1 MALMNFEFVNT
12 EKTAAKLAALGRDA
26 LPDLLAKALNDTA
39 LTLRKSTKTEMSSIF
54 DRPTAYTLR
63 SVMVKPATPQK
74 LEAEIAPTY
83 LGGKGIDPQKYLRAQ
98 VMGGARRNKRSEKL
112 LEDKGIL
119 PRGMQTSIPK
129 RPYPGSD
136 DGKGNLKGSFVAT
149 LISYFQAFGEQGYRA
164 NMTKQKKAKM
174 ADITKFSS
182 IRSRKTLKLT
192 RGVEFFVSNGEAVDY
207 KNRAR
212 HLAHGI
218 YARTGIHGSDIRPVL
233 IFTRRGVYAPR
244 LDFERIAR
252 QADVEALF
260 QRKARFAI
268 YQAWEKGR

>member
-1 MALMNFEFVNT
+1 MNFEFVNT

-26 LPDLLAKALNDTA
+26 LPSLLAKALNDTA

-54 DRPTAYTLR
+54 DKPTDYTLR
-63 SVMVKPATPQK
+63 SVKVFPATPQK
-74 LEAEIAPTY
+74 LQTEIAPTY
-83 LGGKGIDPQKYLRAQ
+83 PGGKGIDPQKYLDAE
-98 VMGGARRNKRSEKL
+98 VTGGGRREKRSEIAL
-112 LEDKGIL
+112 QRVGIL
-119 PRGMQTSIPK
+119 PLGMQTSIPK

-136 DGKGNLKGSFVAT
+136 DGRGNLKGSFLQT
-149 LISYFQAFGEQGYRA
+149 LISYFQAFSEVGSKS
-164 NMTKQKKAKM
+164 NMSKKKKAKM

-192 RGVEFFVSNGEAVDY
+192 RGVEFFVSNGERVDG

-212 HLAHGI
+212 HLQPGI

-233 IFTRRGVYAPR
+233 IFTRLGVYAPR

-260 QRKARFAI
+260 QRKARSAI
-268 YQAWEKGR
+268 YQAWEKRR

>member
-1 MALMNFEFVNT
+1 MALMNFEFLNT

-54 DRPTAYTLR
+54 DKPTAYTLR

-83 LGGKGIDPQKYLRAQ
+83 LGGKGIDPQKYLKAE
-98 VMGGARRNKRSEKL
+98 VTGGGRRDKRSEIAL
-112 LEDKGIL
+112 RRVGIL
-119 PRGMQTSIPK
+119 PVGMQTAIPK

-136 DGKGNLKGSFVAT
+136 DGHGNLKASFIQT
-149 LISYFQAFGEQGYRA
+149 LMSYFQAFGEQGYRA
-164 NMTKQKKAKM
+164 NMGPKKKARM
-174 ADITKFSS
+174 ADITRFSS
-182 IRSRKTLKLT
+182 TRTRKPLKLT
-192 RGVEFFVSNGEAVDY
+192 RGVEFFVSNGERIDG

-212 HLAHGI
+212 HLQPGI
-218 YARTGIHGSDIRPVL
+218 YARSGIHGSDIRPVL

-260 QRKARFAI
+260 QRKARSAI